1 MWRTTAYDV
10 RYDPRSHPPSRR
22 HRAPPPYGRDR
33 MPARRLLPPL
43 ALGLAAAC
51 GRGADS
57 TGAATTTSTLPA
69 GPGVHDH
76 TPHHGGVVGMAGDLH
91 LEALAAPDGLGGGL
105 HSRLWRR
112 PLPAACATGTV
123 KTALPHRHTG

>member
-1 MWRTTAYDV
+1 
-10 RYDPRSHPPSRR
+10 
-22 HRAPPPYGRDR
+22 
-33 MPARRLLPPL
+33 MPARRLLPLL

-57 TGAATTTSTLPA
+57 TGAATTKSTLPA

-91 LEALAAPDGLGGGL
+91 LEALAAPDGRVRVYLAVF
-105 HSRLWRR
+105 SRR
-112 PLPAACATGTV
+112 PLQAASSSGSAPLELPHPER
-123 KTALPHRHTG
+123 ALP